1 METLTIFIDGLFNE
15 ELGQDNFQVFS
26 SKSII
31 SKTYNDSVISGT
43 SVSECIFEN
52 CIFENCTFWAS
63 KLDNCIFL
71 NCLFI
76 NCKFQFTEFTNCN
89 FESTDFDNCI
99 WGLSKLQGGETLT
112 KTNLSRNISFESKIP
127 DSGTRT
133 LNLFEALMTA

>member
-15 ELGQDNFQVFS
+15 ELGQEEFQVFS
-26 SKSII
+26 SKSLI
-31 SKTYNDSVISGT
+31 SKTYNGDVISG
-43 SVSECIFEN
+43 SSISNCIFEN

-63 KLDNCIFL
+63 RLDNNIFI

-99 WGLSKLQGGETLT
+99 WGLSKLHGKDTLT
-112 KTNLSRNISFESKIP
+112 KSNLSRNIAFESRIP
-127 DSGTRT
+127 DNNTRS
-133 LNLFEALMTA
+133 LNLFEALMTV

>member
-15 ELGQDNFQVFS
+15 ELGQEEFQVFS
-26 SKSII
+26 SKSLN
-31 SKTYNDSVISGT
+31 SCSYKEVVISG
-43 SVSECIFEN
+43 SSISDCIFEN

-63 KLDNCIFL
+63 RLDNNIFI

-99 WGLSKLQGGETLT
+99 WGLSKLHDEDTLT
-112 KTNLSRNISFESKIP
+112 KSNISRNLSFESRIP
-127 DSGTRT
+127 DNATRS
-133 LNLFEALMTA
+133 LNLFEALLTA